1 MTNLNRSSA
10 PVPSEGREFVFPK
23 FEEKVLQNGSKVI
36 FHQKPGL
43 PITVVTFVVEAGSK
57 FDPQGGEGLANLTSQ
72 LLDEG
77 AGELDSLALSALLE
91 SKGLSLSI
99 FATYDHFQVRIS
111 GLSDNI
117 DLMIKI
123 MSDVIYDPHLKNDDF
138 ERERDRVRN
147 RIKQFKQHPQAMAW
161 ILLDKII
168 QGRPN
173 AYAHS
178 IATEES
184 IEEIT
189 LSDVTFF
196 HAERIEP
203 LKPAFTVVSDLGY
216 DEVEKALHAHFLGR
230 MGIHEPEK
238 VDTAFQ
244 HRDLRFF
251 ILDRKDSP
259 QTEIQGGFP
268 MECLETS
275 RIDQAFKLVNGL
287 YGGHF
292 NSRLMKNLREEKG
305 FTYGVGS
312 ATDMM
317 QESGKFLLNTS
328 VDTANTGPAIIEMLK
343 EMNDVRKK
351 ISDEELEFSRN
362 QMIRGMGFSF
372 ETYDMISALL
382 GKIVER
388 GLKLDHFET
397 VKNEL
402 GLVTLE
408 DAITAANRY
417 LLMENLQ
424 FVLVGD
430 KDEIIKSMPQPL
442 LRGVVEINDRGM
454 VLVRE

>member
-1 MTNLNRSSA
+1 MTKFDRSIA
-10 PVPSEGREFVFPK
+10 PLPAQVRDFVFPE
-23 FEEKVLQNGSKVI
+23 FEERFLKNGSRVV

-43 PITVVTFVVEAGSK
+43 PITSVTFIVEAGSK
-57 FDPQGGEGLANLTSQ
+57 FDPEGGEGLANLTAQ

-77 AGELDSLALSALLE
+77 AGELDSLGLSALLE
-91 SKGLSLSI
+91 SKGLTLAVY
-99 FATYDHFQVRIS
+99 ATHDHFEVKIS

-117 DLMIKI
+117 DLMMKI
-123 MSDVIYDPHLKNDDF
+123 VSDVVYDPHLRLEDF
-138 ERERDRVRN
+138 ERERDKLRN
-147 RIKQFKQHPQAMAW
+147 RIRQFKQHPQAMAW

-173 AYAHS
+173 AYTYSMAN
-178 IATEES
+178 EES

-203 LKPAFTVVSDLGY
+203 LKPTFTVVTDLAY
-216 DEVEKALHAHFLGR
+216 QEVEKSLHSHFLR
-230 MGIHEPEK
+230 KMGVHEPEK
-238 VDTAFQ
+238 VDTAYQ
-244 HRDLRFF
+244 YRDLRFF
-251 ILDRKDSP
+251 ILDRKDAP

-268 MECLETS
+268 IECLTTS
-275 RIDQAFKLVNGL
+275 RIDQAFKLVNDL

-312 ATDMM
+312 MTDMM
-317 QESGKFLLNTS
+317 KESGKFLLNAS
-328 VDTANTGPAIIEMLK
+328 VDTPNTGPALIEMLK

-351 ISDEELEFSRN
+351 ITEEELEFSRN
-362 QMIRGMGFSF
+362 QAIRGMGFSF
-372 ETYDMISALL
+372 ETYDMISSLL
-382 GKIVER
+382 RKIVER
-388 GLKLDHFET
+388 DLKLDHFET
-397 VKNEL
+397 IRKEL
-402 GLVTLE
+402 SLVTME
-408 DAITAANRY
+408 DAITAANKF

-430 KDEIIKSMPQPL
+430 RDGIIKSMPQPL

-454 VLVRE
+454 VIVRE